1 MSTDFQQARV
11 ALGARMRE
19 LRTESGLSGR
29 ALAALLGWPQSKV
42 SKLENG
48 RQSPGTVDLVAWAE
62 AVGRPDAAAEL
73 VGRLRTLETQYRSWR
88 RQLAGGARPV
98 QEAHAA
104 QGKKTGHRQS
114 FDPTLIPGLLQTAE
128 YARAV
133 LARYTRVHPSIRDV
147 EAAVAARMERQRV
160 LADRSRSFH
169 FLVWEGA
176 LLSRLCSPAVMAA
189 QMKALMP
196 WLAGGNVRLGIVPFE
211 ADLQVPAGVGFSI
224 HDGTL
229 VITES
234 WHAEM
239 WLDDP
244 ADVALHI
251 RAWDALAESAVYG
264 PAAHRVIVRS
274 WRVPRDD
281 H

>member
-1 MSTDFQQARV
+1 MSTDYQQARL

-29 ALAALLGWPQSKV
+29 ALAARLGWAQSKV

-48 RQSPGTVDLVAWAE
+48 RQSPTRADVTAWAE
-62 AVGRPDAAAEL
+62 AVGRPDAVAEL
-73 VGRLRTLETQYRSWR
+73 VGRLRTVETQYRSWR
-88 RQLAGGARPV
+88 RQLAGGMRPV

-104 QGKKTGHRQS
+104 QGKRTSDRRS

-133 LARYTRVHPSIRDV
+133 LTRYTRVHPSIRDV
-147 EAAVAARMERQRV
+147 EAAVEARMERQKV
-160 LADRSRSFH
+160 LGDRLRSFH

-176 LLSRLCSPAVMAA
+176 LVSRLCSPAVLVDQLESLAA
-189 QMKALMP
+189 R
-196 WLAGGNVRLGIVPFE
+196 LACGNVRLGIVPFD
-211 ADLQVPAGVGFSI
+211 ADLRVPAGVGFSI
-224 HDGTL
+224 HDGAL

-244 ADVALHI
+244 ADLALHV
-251 RAWDALAESAVYG
+251 RAWEALAESAVYG
-264 PAAHRVIVRS
+264 PSAHRVIARARRS
-274 WRVPRDD
+274 LL
-281 H
+281 

>member
-29 ALAALLGWPQSKV
+29 ALALRLGWPQSKV
-42 SKLENG
+42 SKVETG
-48 RQSPGTVDLVAWAE
+48 RQSPTAADAVAWAE
-62 AVGRPDAAAEL
+62 AVGRPDAGAEL

-104 QGKKTGHRQS
+104 QGRRTKDRRS
-114 FDPTLIPGLLQTAE
+114 FDPTLVPGLLQTAD
-128 YARAV
+128 YAREV
-133 LARYTRVHPSIRDV
+133 LTRYTRIHPSVRDV
-147 EAAVAARMERQRV
+147 EAAVTARMERK
-160 LADRSRSFH
+160 LALRDGARSFH

-176 LLSRLCSPAVMAA
+176 LVSRLCPPAVLAD
-189 QMKALMP
+189 QLEALVP
-196 WLAGGNVRLGIVPFE
+196 LLARVNVRLGIVPFD
-211 ADLQVPAGVGFSI
+211 ADLAVPAGVGFSI

-244 ADVALHI
+244 SDVALHL
-251 RAWDALAESAVYG
+251 RAWEALEESAVYG
-264 PAAHRVIVRS
+264 PAAHRVIARAGQALRRS
-274 WRVPRDD
+274 R
-281 H
+281 

>member
-1 MSTDFQQARV
+1 MSTDYQQARS

-19 LRTESGLSGR
+19 LRTECGLSGR
-29 ALAALLGWPQSKV
+29 ALAVRLGWPQSKV

-48 RQSPGTVDLVAWAE
+48 RQSPTRADVVAWAE

-73 VGRLRTLETQYRSWR
+73 VGRLRTVETQYRSWR
-88 RQLAGGARPV
+88 RQLAGGVRPV

-104 QGKKTGHRQS
+104 QGKKTGDRRS
-114 FDPTLIPGLLQTAE
+114 FDPTLVPGLLQTAE

-133 LARYTRVHPSIRDV
+133 LTRYTRVHPSIRDV
-147 EAAVAARMERQRV
+147 EAAAVTRMERQRI
-160 LADRSRSFH
+160 LNDRSRSFH

-176 LLSRLCSPAVMAA
+176 LVSRLCPPAVLADQLECLA
-189 QMKALMP
+189 P
-196 WLAGGNVRLGIVPFE
+196 WLARGNVRLGIVPFD
-211 ADLQVPAGVGFSI
+211 ADLRVPAGVGFSI
-224 HDGTL
+224 HDGAL

-244 ADVALHI
+244 ADVALHV
-251 RAWDALAESAVYG
+251 RAWEALAESAVYG
-264 PAAHRVIVRS
+264 PSAHRVISRARRS
-274 WRVPRDD
+274 LL
-281 H
+281 

>member
-29 ALAALLGWPQSKV
+29 AVAARLGWPQSKV
-42 SKLENG
+42 SKLETG
-48 RQSPGTVDLVAWAE
+48 RQSPTMTDVGAWAE

-88 RQLAGGARPV
+88 RQLAGGVRPV

-104 QGKKTGHRQS
+104 QGKKTTNRQS
-114 FDPTLIPGLLQTAE
+114 FDPTLVPGLLQTAD

-133 LARYTRVHPSIRDV
+133 LTRFARVHPSIRDV
-147 EAAVAARMERQRV
+147 EAAVMARMERQRA
-160 LADRSRSFH
+160 LNDRMRSFH

-176 LLSRLCSPAVMAA
+176 LVSWLCSPAVLAD
-189 QMKALMP
+189 QLESLVP
-196 WLAGGNVRLGIVPFE
+196 WLARGNVRLGIVPFD
-211 ADLQVPAGVGFSI
+211 ADLRVPAGVGFSI

-264 PAAHRVIVRS
+264 SAAHRVIARACQALC
-274 WRVPRDD
+274 RNR
-281 H
+281 

>member
-1 MSTDFQQARV
+1 MSTDYQQARS

-29 ALAALLGWPQSKV
+29 ALAARLGWPQSKV
-42 SKLENG
+42 SKLETG
-48 RQSPGTVDLVAWAE
+48 RQSPTTADAVAWAE
-62 AVGRPDAAAEL
+62 AVGRPGAATEL

-88 RQLAGGARPV
+88 RQLAGGVRPV

-104 QGKKTGHRQS
+104 QGKKTSDRKS

-133 LARYTRVHPSIRDV
+133 LTRYTTVHPSIRDV
-147 EAAVAARMERQRV
+147 DAAVVARMERQKA
-160 LADRSRSFH
+160 LNGRSRSFH

-176 LLSRLCSPAVMAA
+176 LVSRLCPPSVLADQLDSLV
-189 QMKALMP
+189 P
-196 WLAGGNVRLGIVPFE
+196 WLARGNVRLGIVPFE
-211 ADLQVPAGVGFSI
+211 ADLKVPAGVGFSI

-251 RAWDALAESAVYG
+251 RAWNALAESAVYG
-264 PAAHRVIVRS
+264 PAAHRVIA
-274 WRVPRDD
+274 RVCRTLREN

>member
-1 MSTDFQQARV
+1 MSTDIQQTRV

-42 SKLENG
+42 SKLETG
-48 RQSPGTVDLVAWAE
+48 RQSPSTADAVAWAS

-73 VGRLRTLETQYRSWR
+73 VGRIRTLETQYRSWR
-88 RQLAGGARPV
+88 RQLAGGARSV
-98 QEAHAA
+98 QEAHDA
-104 QGKKTGHRQS
+104 QGKKTSYRQS
-114 FDPTLIPGLLQTAE
+114 FDPTLIPGLLQTPE

-133 LARYTRVHPSIRDV
+133 LTRYTRIHPSIRDV
-147 EAAVAARMERQRV
+147 EAAVVARVGRQTV
-160 LADRSRSFH
+160 LADRARSFH

-176 LLSRLCSPAVMAA
+176 LVSRFCPPAV
-189 QMKALMP
+189 
-196 WLAGGNVRLGIVPFE
+196 LADQLLGLIPLLARANVRLGIVPFE
-211 ADLQVPAGVGFSI
+211 ADLLVPVGVGFSI

-244 ADVALHI
+244 ADVAVHI
-251 RAWDALAESAVYG
+251 RAWDALAESALYG
-264 PAAHRVIVRS
+264 PAAHRVIARAC
-274 WRVPRDD
+274 RALRGDR
-281 H
+281 

>member
-1 MSTDFQQARV
+1 MSTDFQQARA

-29 ALAALLGWPQSKV
+29 ALAAQLGWPQSKV
-42 SKLENG
+42 SKLETG
-48 RQSPGTVDLVAWAE
+48 RQSPTTADVVAWAE
-62 AVGRPDAAAEL
+62 AVGRPDVAAEL

-88 RQLAGGARPV
+88 RQLAGGVRPV

-104 QGKKTGHRQS
+104 QGRKTRDRRS

-133 LARYTRVHPSIRDV
+133 LTRYAGIHPSISDV
-147 EAAVAARMERQRV
+147 EAAVVARLERKSA
-160 LADRSRSFH
+160 LSDRSRSFH

-176 LLSRLCSPAVMAA
+176 LVSRVCPTDV
-189 QMKALMP
+189 
-196 WLAGGNVRLGIVPFE
+196 LAEQLESLVPLLARGNVRLGIVPFE
-211 ADLQVPAGVGFSI
+211 ADLRVPVGAGFSI

-229 VITES
+229 VITET

-244 ADVALHI
+244 ADVALHV

-264 PAAHRVIVRS
+264 PAAHRAIARACKAL
-274 WRVPRDD
+274 RRNR
-281 H
+281 